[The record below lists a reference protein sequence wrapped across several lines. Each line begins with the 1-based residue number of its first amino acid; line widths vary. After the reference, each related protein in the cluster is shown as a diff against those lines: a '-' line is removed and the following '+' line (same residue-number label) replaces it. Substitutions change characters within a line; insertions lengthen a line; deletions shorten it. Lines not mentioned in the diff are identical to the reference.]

1 MTAQGSCLDFPMNM
15 NKGSLDCVWLFPH
28 VAWEQEVV
36 LRDETQRTQKIPLL
50 GALFRTMGQKL
61 GDSAA
66 DPHEHLHCPSNAWA
80 RQAPHGVT
88 VRWEVVLYLELHP
101 PALLQ
106 L

>member
-15 NKGSLDCVWLFPH
+15 NKGSLDCVWLFPY

-36 LRDETQRTQKIPLL
+36 LWDETQRTQKIPVL
-50 GALFRTMGQKL
+50 GALFRTVGQKL

-66 DPHEHLHCPSNAWA
+66 DPHEQPS